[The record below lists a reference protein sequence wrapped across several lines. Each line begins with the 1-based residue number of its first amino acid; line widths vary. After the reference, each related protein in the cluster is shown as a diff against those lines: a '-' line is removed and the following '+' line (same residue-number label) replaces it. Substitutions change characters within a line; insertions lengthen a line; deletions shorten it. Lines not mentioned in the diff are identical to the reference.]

1 MREDRTEAVVKIRSE
16 KGLHVRIAAM
26 LVQKAERL
34 RRKYHVNFH
43 IRRKGFHDVP
53 LTSLLL
59 VTSMKIKK
67 MRKSF

>member
-43 IRRKGFHDVP
+43 IRP
-53 LTSLLL
+53 PT
-59 VTSMKIKK
+59 
-67 MRKSF
+67 